1 MKAITVLLLV
11 MAVAPLC
18 MGLSEPDEWTEKPAD
33 EALAA
38 KTPMV
43 AKGPHT
49 AKKAREEVL
58 TESEHAAPRT
68 TQPHMNQA
76 QEGNQAHKLT
86 TEVVGEGG
94 TLVAQKAKYDSRRR
108 SSSSSSRRR
117 RAVDSRRRATDSRR
131 RRRRRYSTDSRRR
144 AAPTYD
150 SRRRS
155 TGTRRRGYYDSR
167 RRGTYVSGRRRY
179 YSSVGHT
186 ATSSLV
192 ALALTVVGAVY
203 GMH

>member
-108 SSSSSSRRR
+108 S
-117 RAVDSRRRATDSRR
+117 V
-131 RRRRRYSTDSRRR
+131 DSRRR

-155 TGTRRRGYYDSR
+155 SGTRRRGYYDSR